1 MEVKYLLVGLIFA
14 LSLTLVNAD
23 IGIFINNICATIRNL
38 LPIVAL
44 LLFMIAALIY
54 GIGKVLGQE
63 FRSKSES
70 WAITI
75 VIGAIIGLV
84 LGLSAPFVIEVI
96 YEVID
101 PSGYMEFTCEYME

>member
-1 MEVKYLLVGLIFA
+1 MDKKYVMIGFILA
-14 LSLTLVNAD
+14 LSLGLMNASV
-23 IGIFINNICATIRNL
+23 GILINNICATMRDL

-54 GIGKVLGQE
+54 GIGKLLGQE
-63 FRSKSES
+63 FRSKTES

-75 VIGAIIGLV
+75 VIGAIIGMV
-84 LGLSAPFVIEVI
+84 LGLSAPFIIEVI

-101 PSGYMEFTCEYME
+101 PSGHLEFTCEYME